1 MFRLKKLASIIIPVY
16 NVEPFLRK
24 CLDSVINQTYENI
37 EILIVDDG
45 STDHSGKICN
55 DYSVDSRVTVFHQ
68 VNGGL
73 SAARNTALN
82 HSNGEYLF
90 FVDSDDFV
98 SPTFVSDAVTVLEKE
113 DSDIVIFNYTEAGM
127 TNEEKNVYSKIANL
141 TAYEI
146 KQKII
151 SDDIGNYVWN
161 KAYRKFLFSK
171 LRFPEGEWF
180 EDLAVMDQLFMQAKK
195 ISMLNKS
202 LYFYRIQNTSYLHK
216 RTFNPSRDL
225 LKIKR
230 LYGRLPLA
238 LSLNDIKLY
247 QNIQA
252 KILDGAIELTYLN
265 YFCEELDTNEIK
277 FLEYLLHQQYEKTVL
292 TQIGQK
298 VRIMH
303 WLILHIPSFAQ
314 LLGRSRYKR
323 KCKD

>member
-1 MFRLKKLASIIIPVY
+1 MKKLASIIIPVY

-45 STDHSGKICN
+45 STDQSGKICN

-82 HSNGEYLF
+82 HANGEYLF

-180 EDLAVMDQLFMQAKK
+180 EDLAVMGQLFMQAKK

-216 RTFNPSRDL
+216 RTFNPSRDF

-247 QNIQA
+247 QNLQA

>member
-1 MFRLKKLASIIIPVY
+1 MKKLASIIIPVY

-45 STDHSGKICN
+45 STDQSGKICN

-82 HSNGEYLF
+82 HANGEYLF

-180 EDLAVMDQLFMQAKK
+180 EDLAVMGQLFMQAKK

-216 RTFNPSRDL
+216 RTFNPSRDF

-230 LYGRLPLA
+230 
-238 LSLNDIKLY
+238 
-247 QNIQA
+247 NINNSVVWST
-252 KILDGAIELTYLN
+252 L
-265 YFCEELDTNEIK
+265 
-277 FLEYLLHQQYEKTVL
+277 
-292 TQIGQK
+292 
-298 VRIMH
+298 
-303 WLILHIPSFAQ
+303 
-314 LLGRSRYKR
+314 
-323 KCKD
+323 

>member
-1 MFRLKKLASIIIPVY
+1 MKKLASIIIPVY

-45 STDHSGKICN
+45 STDQSGKICN

-82 HSNGEYLF
+82 HANGEYLF

-180 EDLAVMDQLFMQAKK
+180 EDLAVMGQLFMQAKN

-216 RTFNPSRDL
+216 RTFNPSRDF

-247 QNIQA
+247 QNLQA